1 MATTFE
7 KSPISPRRDT
17 SRVRL
22 AVALMLLA
30 LTFAIHGDALWM
42 GFGRDDGGGLVQA
55 ARLSPADYFFDPPTS
70 AAISGGSI
78 SPWHALVYDVNILL
92 FGLDSRWHH
101 FHLVLVLWLTALA
114 TYFLLRS
121 WLTPDWSL
129 LGTAL
134 FLTGAP
140 TLYVSHEEMSGH
152 YLYGLIFCILSIQ
165 CSLSSEKPHGGKS
178 GAASAMFYLLSVA
191 SKEIYVPLPL
201 VLLLYP
207 AENSRRR
214 LKKTL
219 PHWIILACYAIWR
232 YLAFGGSLVGPKGL
246 GAHPPDALAHLAA
259 IPDRLFGGSVFLT
272 AAAFAFTVSGI
283 ARLRGRQWLFLLGIL
298 AALLLPLVPVAVNP
312 GLSAPNRLLYLVW
325 WAVCAAFCWSG
336 FMIPARLQKPAL
348 LLMAG
353 TCVSST
359 LATAP
364 WRQEIERS
372 KRMWAEY
379 YAFPQMPGK
388 ENNLYIPNNMEDG
401 YFVISGNVSGML
413 EASVR
418 LGLSRGERVNLIT
431 EKRAIALLEKSS
443 DVPKNSYIFDA
454 SAARIRPANGD
465 GELAQWK
472 NQIGD
477 AVGIYQFNAIPRYG
491 LRLNGHVDGIKVS
504 ADRIFISGWAPEGQL
519 AVSLPTRCDSLG
531 YEISERPDVVAAT
544 GNTAWLRSGF
554 RIALTCPDAEVAH
567 LAAAN
572 LCLIAGARSFPA
584 VLENPGNS
592 RCRKLAEGHGESN
605 IVMPGEHLP
614 SLPPAIH

>member
-7 KSPISPRRDT
+7 INPIPPGRDAN
-17 SRVRL
+17 RVRI
-22 AVALMLLA
+22 AVAFTLLA
-30 LTFAIHGDALWM
+30 LTFALHGDALRM

-70 AAISGGSI
+70 AAVSGGSI

-92 FGLDSRWHH
+92 FGLDPYWHH
-101 FHLVLVLWLTALA
+101 FHLVFVLWLTSLA

-121 WLTPDWSL
+121 WLTPGWSL

-140 TLYVSHEEMSGH
+140 TVYVSHEEMSGH

-165 CSLSSEKPHGGKS
+165 FFISSESRHSGKY
-178 GAASAMFYLLSVA
+178 GAASALFYLLSVA

-207 AENSRRR
+207 AGNSRRR
-214 LKKTL
+214 LQKTL
-219 PHWIILACYAIWR
+219 PHWMILACYAIWR

-246 GAHPPDALAHLAA
+246 GAHPLDAITHLAA
-259 IPDRLFGGSVFLT
+259 IPDRLVGGSVFL
-272 AAAFAFTVSGI
+272 AAAAIAFTASGI
-283 ARLRGRQWLFLLGIL
+283 ARLRGRQWLFLPSIL

-312 GLSAPNRLLYLVW
+312 GFSAPNRLLYLAW
-325 WAVCAAFCWSG
+325 WAVCAAFSWSG

-353 TCVSST
+353 LCVSSA
-359 LATAP
+359 LATVP

-379 YAFPQMPGK
+379 YASPQKPGK
-388 ENNLYIPNNMEDG
+388 GKNLYIPNNMEDG

-413 EASVR
+413 ETSVR
-418 LGLSRGERVNLIT
+418 LGLTREKKMNLIT
-431 EKRAIALLEKSS
+431 EKRAIAMLEKSS
-443 DVPKNSYIFDA
+443 DVPQNSYIFDA
-454 SAARIRPANGD
+454 SVGRIRPANGD
-465 GELAQWK
+465 EELARWK

-477 AVGIYQFNAIPRYG
+477 SIGIYLFRAIPRYG
-491 LRLNGHVDGIKVS
+491 LQRAGHVDEIRQS
-504 ADRIFISGWAPEGQL
+504 ANQLFISGWAPEGQL
-519 AVSLPTRCDSLG
+519 AVSLPQRCDSLG
-531 YEISERPDVVAAT
+531 YEISDRPDVVAAT
-544 GNTAWLRSGF
+544 GNPAWLRSGF
-554 RIALTCPDAEVAH
+554 RIALACPSAEVAR
-567 LAAAN
+567 LVAAN
-572 LCLIAGARSFPA
+572 LCVIAGARSFPA
-584 VLENPGNS
+584 VLENPANS
-592 RCRKLAEGHGESN
+592 GCRKLAQGYGEN
-605 IVMPGEHLP
+605 DIVMPDERFP